1 MLGWVATV
9 VGLIGLGFILYWLL
23 VLTEGVFLGRRMVVW
38 LYDLTAKRYDRIK
51 QFDPGDENLTIG
63 RPLLQETK
71 DGHASRILDVATGTG
86 RVPVV
91 LLRSSS
97 FHGLIIGLDP
107 AHKMLDQAQKKFVP
121 FNNKNNGR
129 AELVQQR
136 AAPLP
141 FKDGAFDI
149 VTCLEALEFFPSED
163 AALDEMVR
171 VLRPGGF
178 LMTSRRIGWE
188 GKLFLWRY
196 RPADVME
203 KWLTERGL
211 IDIQTHLWEL
221 NYDMVTARKPAEG
234 TP

>member
-1 MLGWVATV
+1 MLGLVVTV
-9 VGLIGLGFILYWLL
+9 VGFIGLGFILYWLL

-51 QFDPGDENLTIG
+51 QFDPGDEDLTIG

-71 DGHASRILDVATGTG
+71 DRHASRILDVATGTG
-86 RVPVV
+86 RVPIVM
-91 LLRSSS
+91 LSNSS
-97 FHGLIIGLDP
+97 FHGHIIGLDP
-107 AHKMLDQAQKKFVP
+107 AHKMLDQAQKKLIP
-121 FNNKNNGR
+121 LNNQNNGH

-141 FKDGAFDI
+141 FKDGAFDM

-211 IDIQTHLWEL
+211 VDIQTHLWEL
-221 NYDMVTARKPAEG
+221 NYDMVTARKQAEDA
-234 TP
+234 P